1 MTKLTMH
8 TINDLRK
15 YYKLK
20 TKSIPNL
27 QNKIEYLINQLE
39 GVQALTYSD
48 MPTGSCSKVDYRK
61 EKMIDDKIWAEKRL
75 NESEAFVE
83 YMEKALSKLN
93 KTDRGLLVEC
103 YAKERHER
111 QTEYMICKQLNISSS
126 TLYRRKK
133 EIIEEFTA
141 DLNGIEAM

>member
-1 MTKLTMH
+1 MNKLTRH
-8 TINDLRK
+8 TINELKK

-27 QNKIEYLINQLE
+27 KNKIEYLDSQIV
-39 GVQALTYSD
+39 GVQAITYSD
-48 MPTGSCSKVDYRK
+48 MPSGHGPKIDYRK
-61 EKMIDDKIWAEKRL
+61 EKMIDDKSWALKRL
-75 NESEAFVE
+75 KESESFVE
-83 YMEKALSKLN
+83 YMEKALSKLD

>member
-1 MTKLTMH
+1 MNKLTRH
-8 TINDLRK
+8 TINELKK

-27 QNKIEYLINQLE
+27 KNKIEYLDSQIV
-39 GVQALTYSD
+39 GVQAITYSD
-48 MPTGSCSKVDYRK
+48 MPSGRGPKIDYRK
-61 EKMIDDKIWAEKRL
+61 EKMIDDKSWALKRL
-75 NESEAFVE
+75 KESESFVE
-83 YMEKALSKLN
+83 YMEKALSKLD